1 MANPLTLTDLPP
13 LFPEL
18 VTVLCRPL
26 GPARCRRPRRGRPP
40 RNPAC
45 EAGPVNDHLFWTDCG
60 PQGLAVFGEWKW
72 PRRNAT
78 PHTRCRYRNHPA
90 ASAVC
95 PEAPAA
101 SASGVKCD

>member
-45 EAGPVNDHLFWTDCG
+45 MPGVGICMTA
-60 PQGLAVFGEWKW
+60 
-72 PRRNAT
+72 
-78 PHTRCRYRNHPA
+78 PA